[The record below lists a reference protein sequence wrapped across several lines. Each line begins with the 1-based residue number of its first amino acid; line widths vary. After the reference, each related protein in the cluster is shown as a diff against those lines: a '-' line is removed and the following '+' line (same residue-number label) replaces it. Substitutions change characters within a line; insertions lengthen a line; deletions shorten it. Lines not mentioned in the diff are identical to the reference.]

1 MTFTLVGFLVVLS
14 TLFAVIDI
22 LGSIPLIIDLREKY
36 EHVKSFKS
44 TVIATLVL
52 IISLFA
58 GKYIFAALGLDIAA
72 FGMAGAIILFILGA
86 EMVLNIEIMK
96 TDPNASK
103 DATIFPLAFPLLAG
117 PGSIS
122 TVLSLSSLYSYPEII
137 GAIII
142 NMIMVYFV
150 LKSTNWISIKLGS
163 DGLMIL
169 RKMFGVILLA
179 LSSQMFISNLKI
191 LWLHL

>member
-1 MTFTLVGFLVVLS
+1 MSFTLVGFFVVLS

-22 LGSIPLIIDLREKY
+22 LGSIPLIIDLRNKY
-36 EHVKSFKS
+36 THVKSLKS
-44 TVIATLVL
+44 VIIATLVL

-58 GKYIFAALGLDIAA
+58 GQHIFAALGIDIAA

-86 EMVLNIEIMK
+86 EMVLNVEIMK
-96 TDPNASK
+96 SDPNVSK
-103 DATIFPLAFPLLAG
+103 DATVFPLAFPLLSG

-122 TVLSLSSLYSYPEII
+122 TVLSLSSLYSYSEII
-137 GAIII
+137 AAIIV
-142 NMIMVYFV
+142 NMILVYLV
-150 LKSTNWISIKLGS
+150 LKTTNWFSNKLGT

-191 LWLHL
+191 LWLHV